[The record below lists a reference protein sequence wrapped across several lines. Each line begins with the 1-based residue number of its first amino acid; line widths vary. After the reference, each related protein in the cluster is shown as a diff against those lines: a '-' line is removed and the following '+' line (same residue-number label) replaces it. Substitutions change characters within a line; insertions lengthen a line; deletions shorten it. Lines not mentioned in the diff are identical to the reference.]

1 MVVVPGQ
8 FEDAECSDDD
18 DDENDD
24 RNGTEIGTAAGVP
37 FGGDG
42 MIQED
47 QPPHDPDECLPNHN
61 NDDDDVDDEYIWY
74 QKSGDTKLSKSFPKK
89 KTTTFSRTVPSSS
102 PPSTAVSSSTT
113 TPQSFASA
121 TKPQSSSSSSLLQ
134 QQPQPLHHHHY
145 NNNEDDYDDHFD
157 DNDDDDDFKTTFRTS
172 ATAAAA
178 MSNISHK
185 VQNRVQ
191 QLQHL
196 EYSKRTLHTDKN
208 DRATSEQV
216 LDPRTRYILF
226 KLLQSNQLREFHGCI
241 STGKEANVYY
251 ATAGVTATTTAAAVD
266 NPSMVTTTRPPPPT
280 HESLNENGNNCNRN
294 ITEYAVKIYKT
305 SILVFKDRDKYVSG
319 EYRYRN
325 GYCKSNPRKMIS
337 IWAEKEIRNYK
348 RIYFNST
355 IPCPQPILIKQHVL
369 VMEFL
374 GHDGWP
380 SPRLKDVVFSD
391 ERRNTKYYAI
401 YRQCLHILRQLVQQ
415 CKLIHGDYS
424 EYNLLYHHETI
435 YVIDVS
441 QSVELNHPMAM
452 DLLKQDITNITDYFK
467 KLFYK
472 TNCTTTLMTTTTIA
486 PGAGQD
492 SSNNVRLPTAAAA
505 VAAAAKVSDASPNA
519 TDHVDDFYLLS
530 PMEAFDYIMAECHSS
545 NNNNNS
551 NDVDVK
557 SSNQKKIDDHDKELL
572 HKLLEEGK
580 QRRRE
585 QRQKHEE
592 EPTDQQQQARYEMMM
607 KERIFLNSYIPRTLN
622 EITVTEKDYYASL
635 NQSSSSGNN
644 KSSNTKTTSNH
655 NGSSSS
661 NNSNATS
668 IEAQAI
674 AAMTIHNHTA
684 STLGT
689 NVATSRAVVVPMS
702 SGDQQDPPEFTH
714 GDDPN
719 STSDKDSDD
728 DDDDDSSST
737 CSSNDVQY
745 VRVHRTVEEI
755 EQERLIR
762 KEERRSNKKL
772 VKGQQSLK
780 RQNKK
785 MKKKDKKRAITK
797 TKSKT

>member
-1 MVVVPGQ
+1 MVVVVPGQ

-18 DDENDD
+18 DDENENNG
-24 RNGTEIGTAAGVP
+24 RNGTEIGPAAVP
-37 FGGDG
+37 FGDSG
-42 MIQED
+42 MIQD

-61 NDDDDVDDEYIWY
+61 TNNDDDDDDDDEYVWY

-89 KTTTFSRTVPSSS
+89 KTTTFSRTVPLSSSSSSS
-102 PPSTAVSSSTT
+102 PSKATT
-113 TPQSFASA
+113 ISQSFASA
-121 TKPQSSSSSSLLQ
+121 TKPQSSSSSSSSSSSLLPSSQ
-134 QQPQPLHHHHY
+134 QQKQLHHHHY
-145 NNNEDDYDDHFD
+145 NNDEDDYDDHFD
-157 DNDDDDDFKTTFRTS
+157 DDDNSDDDFKTTFRTS

-251 ATAGVTATTTAAAVD
+251 ATAGVTATVD
-266 NPSMVTTTRPPPPT
+266 NPSMGTTTRPPPPT
-280 HESLNENGNNCNRN
+280 RESQNENGTNGNRN

-424 EYNLLYHHETI
+424 EYNLLYHHEKI

-472 TNCTTTLMTTTTIA
+472 TNCTTGSTIA

-492 SSNNVRLPTAAAA
+492 SSNDVRLPTAGAA
-505 VAAAAKVSDASPNA
+505 VAAKVSDA
-519 TDHVDDFYLLS
+519 TDFVDDFYLLS
-530 PMEAFDYIMAECHSS
+530 PMEAFDYIMAECHNS
-545 NNNNNS
+545 NTTTNS

-572 HKLLEEGK
+572 HKLLEEGQ

-592 EPTDQQQQARYEMMM
+592 EPTDQQQQQARYEMMM

-622 EITVTEKDYYASL
+622 EITVTEKDYYATL

-644 KSSNTKTTSNH
+644 KSSNAKTTSNH
-655 NGSSSS
+655 NGSSS

-674 AAMTIHNHTA
+674 AAMTIHNHTT
-684 STLGT
+684 STFAT
-689 NVATSRAVVVPMS
+689 DVTTSRAGVVPLS
-702 SGDQQDPPEFTH
+702 PGDIQDPSTR

-755 EQERLIR
+755 EQDRLIR

>member
-1 MVVVPGQ
+1 MVVPGQ
-8 FEDAECSDDD
+8 FEDAECSDDGD
-18 DDENDD
+18 DNDCG
-24 RNGTEIGTAAGVP
+24 NITKIGQRPP
-37 FGGDG
+37 FGGG
-42 MIQED
+42 IIKD
-47 QPPHDPDECLPNHN
+47 QQQHDSDECLPN
-61 NDDDDVDDEYIWY
+61 NDDDDDKYLWY
-74 QKSGDTKLSKSFPKK
+74 NESGDTKLSKSFPKK
-89 KTTTFSRTVPSSS
+89 KTTPLRTVP
-102 PPSTAVSSSTT
+102 PSATVVSSSTST
-113 TPQSFASA
+113 TIPMPQKPVV
-121 TKPQSSSSSSLLQ
+121 TKPHSSSLPSSQ
-134 QQPQPLHHHHY
+134 QLHHHY
-145 NNNEDDYDDHFD
+145 NEDYDDHFD
-157 DNDDDDDFKTTFRTS
+157 DDDDDDDFKTTFRTP
-172 ATAAAA
+172 AAAAA

-251 ATAGVTATTTAAAVD
+251 ATAAAAAVATTGTVD
-266 NPSMVTTTRPPPPT
+266 NQSMDTTKQPPQPPT
-280 HESLNENGNNCNRN
+280 NESTNDNGNNGSRN

-337 IWAEKEIRNYK
+337 VWAEKEIRNYK

-391 ERRNTKYYAI
+391 ELRNTKYYAI
-401 YRQCLHILRQLVQQ
+401 YIQCLHILRQLVQQ

-424 EYNLLYHHETI
+424 EYNLLYHHQTI

-472 TNCTTTLMTTTTIA
+472 TNYTTMTT
-486 PGAGQD
+486 PPVAGHD
-492 SSNNVRLPTAAAA
+492 SNETSLPTPAAAA
-505 VAAAAKVSDASPNA
+505 VSDASPDA
-519 TDHVDDFYLLS
+519 TNNVDEFYLLS
-530 PMEAFDYIMAECHSS
+530 PMEAFDFIMAECRNS
-545 NNNNNS
+545 NNTNS
-551 NDVDVK
+551 NDIDVK
-557 SSNQKKIDDHDKELL
+557 SNQKKIDEHDKELL

-585 QRQKHEE
+585 QQQQQRHEE
-592 EPTDQQQQARYEMMM
+592 EPADQQQQRYEMMM
-607 KERIFLNSYIPRTLN
+607 KERMFLNSYIPRTLN
-622 EITVTEKDYYASL
+622 EITVTEKDYYATL
-635 NQSSSSGNN
+635 NHSSSSSNN
-644 KSSNTKTTSNH
+644 KSSNTKTNKSNT
-655 NGSSSS
+655 
-661 NNSNATS
+661 TS

-674 AAMTIHNHTA
+674 AAMTIHN
-684 STLGT
+684 T
-689 NVATSRAVVVPMS
+689 NNDVTTSRAVPLS
-702 SGDQQDPPEFTH
+702 SGDKHDPPESAR
-714 GDDPN
+714 DNDQN

-728 DDDDDSSST
+728 DDDSSST
-737 CSSNDVQY
+737 SSSNDVQY
-745 VRVHRTVEEI
+745 ERVNRTVEEL

-772 VKGQQSLK
+772 VREQQSLK